1 STDVELEELNTEV
14 EEEPGM
20 MDEVDNDDGFV
31 DEVELLDE
39 SEQVVLN
46 KEIQPVKL
54 VLVKVRMQRQKTH
67 HIPQVCKLIY
77 KIIHLTI
84 IVLPAWY
91 GIQRDLSESQ
101 TLMPRDVAT
110 RWNST
115 F

>member
-1 STDVELEELNTEV
+1 
-14 EEEPGM
+14 

-39 SEQVVLN
+39 GERVALN

-54 VLVKVRMQRQKTH
+54 ALVKV
-67 HIPQVCKLIY
+67 CKLAY
-77 KIIHLTI
+77 KIIHSTT

-91 GIQRDLSESQ
+91 GIQRDLSEPQ

-115 F
+115 FDMLDYALEHREAVDAVTQRQT